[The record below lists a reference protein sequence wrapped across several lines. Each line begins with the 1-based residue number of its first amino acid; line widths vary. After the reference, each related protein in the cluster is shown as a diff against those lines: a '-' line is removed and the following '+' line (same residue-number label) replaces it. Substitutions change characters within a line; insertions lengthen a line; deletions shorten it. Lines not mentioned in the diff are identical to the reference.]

1 MRFILSFILLL
12 QSVLFAQDNF
22 VVSLDHAI
30 SPGSLAICKDAFK
43 EAEKAGAKVII
54 MELDTPGGLVTS
66 TREIIRE
73 IRDSKIPVVVYVAPA
88 GAQAASAGTFI
99 VYASHLAAMAPVTNI
114 GAATPVSLTGDLGE
128 DKDLDAKK
136 ELDATERSDEKSEAK
151 DEDTPKGIK
160 SQAEKMEDKIM
171 NDLYALARSLAEET
185 GRNEEFII
193 DAIKTAKS
201 ISAREALASGAIELI
216 AKSREDLLQ
225 QMQGREVI
233 VQGERQTINSNPAS
247 VQVYQLPLRL
257 QILSLITDPSVAYL
271 LILAGIYGIL
281 LELYSPGSLFPGVL
295 GAVSLILAG
304 YALNL
309 LPVNFAGVMLIIVG
323 SVLLLA
329 EAMMPSFGVL
339 GFGGII
345 AMTLGGLF
353 LFDTALPGYG
363 VGNGAFA
370 LSGVLMLFV
379 FILARMM
386 LKAQSRVPRGGHEA
400 LVNKIA
406 RCTQPIDPEGEIL
419 VLGERWG
426 ARSTQKINQGEK
438 VVITKVQGLICHVS
452 KQEEENGS

>member
-22 VVSLDHAI
+22 VVSLDNAI

-136 ELDATERSDEKSEAK
+136 ELDATERSEEKSEAK

-216 AKSREDLLQ
+216 
-225 QMQGREVI
+225 
-233 VQGERQTINSNPAS
+233 ERAEKTYCSKC
-247 VQVYQLPLRL
+247 R
-257 QILSLITDPSVAYL
+257 
-271 LILAGIYGIL
+271 
-281 LELYSPGSLFPGVL
+281 
-295 GAVSLILAG
+295 AV
-304 YALNL
+304 
-309 LPVNFAGVMLIIVG
+309 
-323 SVLLLA
+323 
-329 EAMMPSFGVL
+329 
-339 GFGGII
+339 
-345 AMTLGGLF
+345 
-353 LFDTALPGYG
+353 
-363 VGNGAFA
+363 
-370 LSGVLMLFV
+370 
-379 FILARMM
+379 R
-386 LKAQSRVPRGGHEA
+386 
-400 LVNKIA
+400 
-406 RCTQPIDPEGEIL
+406 
-419 VLGERWG
+419 
-426 ARSTQKINQGEK
+426 
-438 VVITKVQGLICHVS
+438 
-452 KQEEENGS
+452 